1 MKMTTLATSEIL
13 VKEQIPH
20 SQCSA
25 PAALAPT
32 AQAKAASS
40 IPRPDGLVQNGN
52 GKRVTK
58 PTPSPDLSF
67 SGAIFQ
73 IFPPRPLIDY
83 SSYYFICIFCKS
95 SFSIEALGYLPGL
108 PSYSYSYSYSYLAI
122 PTRPCR
128 HC

>member
-1 MKMTTLATSEIL
+1 MKITTFATSEIL

-83 SSYYFICIFCKS
+83 TTPPTTSSS
-95 SFSIEALGYLPGL
+95 SFASLLSQLRLLDTCPASLPTATAT
-108 PSYSYSYSYSYLAI
+108 AI
-122 PTRPCR
+122 
-128 HC
+128 